1 MKKTTLLNNG
11 TRKLK
16 NDIIFKCLGD
26 LDELNCNLAMA
37 KVICTEENISEKI
50 DSIQNKIMEISA
62 FVATPPYDSTTK
74 IKNMEL
80 HLEEWNENV
89 GFENTLSIDKCNKS
103 TKSKIENKF
112 SAQIHICRAITRRCE
127 RSFIDLYTS
136 CDYLNVYGIIDYN
149 INNIAD
155 YLNMLSDYLLII

>member
-11 TRKLK
+11 TRRLK

-37 KVICTEENISEKI
+37 KVICKEENSIEKI
-50 DSIQNKIMEISA
+50 NLIQNKIMEISA
-62 FVATPPYDSTTK
+62 FVATPPYDSTVK

-89 GFENTLSIDKCNKS
+89 GFENTLLIEKS
-103 TKSKIENKF
+103 TKSNIDNKF
-112 SAQIHICRAITRRCE
+112 SAQINICRAITRRCE

-155 YLNMLSDYLLII
+155 YLNMLSHYLLII

>member
-37 KVICTEENISEKI
+37 KVICTEENIIEKI

-89 GFENTLSIDKCNKS
+89 GFENTLSIDKNNAGENDLLLGRNK
-103 TKSKIENKF
+103 
-112 SAQIHICRAITRRCE
+112 
-127 RSFIDLYTS
+127 
-136 CDYLNVYGIIDYN
+136 
-149 INNIAD
+149 
-155 YLNMLSDYLLII
+155 